1 VYSIDPR
8 GAVSSQK
15 LMEEYRLQVKVTDR
29 LNDAQREVA
38 VAVR

>member
-1 VYSIDPR
+1 
-8 GAVSSQK
+8 
-15 LMEEYRLQVKVTDR
+15 MEEYRLQVKVTDR